1 MPAVQLLEDDAGLL
15 FVIQVAVLLLF
26 LWCGPSEG
34 ICEEGLLVAPS
45 CEAGVAWLAAGLR
58 PGQELFVSECRILE
72 GAWR

>member
-15 FVIQVAVLLLF
+15 FMIQAAVLLLF

-58 PGQELFVSECRILE
+58 PDQELYVLECKPLE